1 MRTAG
6 VTWTGGRA
14 AKEPSPLTLPL
25 QPCLPKDG
33 GFRVKSKAYFLAP
46 RRDRARRLWHSS
58 RLLLRP

>member
-33 GFRVKSKAYFLAP
+33 GQSEKQGIFPGSTQGPSAA
-46 RRDRARRLWHSS
+46 AMA
-58 RLLLRP
+58 